1 MKFNTSHLTF
11 VEASKAKAQVVQAT
25 RNGDYTLDF
34 EGVVRVDSTVLALA
48 LYAYRQAKAAGK
60 ELTLLSVPSGFMEL
74 VKLYGLETLLKPH

>member
-11 VEASKAKAQVVQAT
+11 VEASKAKVQVIQAT

-48 LYAYRQAKAAGK
+48 LYVYRQAKATGK
-60 ELTLLSVPSGFMEL
+60 ELTLLSVPSGFQEL

>member
-1 MKFNTSHLTF
+1 MKFNTPHLTF
-11 VEASKAKAQVVQAT
+11 VEASKAKALVVKAT

-60 ELTLLSVPSGFMEL
+60 ELTLLAIPPGFMEL